1 MGVRGIVVAIF
12 IACEELCMPKNK
24 QKRAK
29 RPNDHAEAA
38 VPESKPAP
46 SMPAW
51 LRRAACFFGAL
62 FCAFGVVYCTMVL
75 LVGEGSPVFIVAIIV
90 FAAMAVHLVRAGLS
104 DGRWRAGR

>member
-1 MGVRGIVVAIF
+1 
-12 IACEELCMPKNK
+12 MPKNK

-38 VPESKPAP
+38 VPESKSAP